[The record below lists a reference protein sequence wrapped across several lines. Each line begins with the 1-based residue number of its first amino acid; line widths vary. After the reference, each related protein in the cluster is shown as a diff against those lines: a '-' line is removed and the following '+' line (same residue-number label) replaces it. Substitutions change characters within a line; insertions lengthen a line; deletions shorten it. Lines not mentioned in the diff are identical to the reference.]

1 MYVVLHGEYTAQV
14 QALYFRERES
24 AQAALAQIEEQR
36 EGPSVTVVN
45 EFGGQ
50 LTFAPSRFPRVE
62 LAEGAPPGT
71 SAQRY
76 SERGGISW

>member
-1 MYVVLHGEYTAQV
+1 MYVVLHGEYSTQA

-24 AQAALAQIEEQR
+24 AQAALVQIEEQR
-36 EGPSVTVVN
+36 ERPSVTVVN

-62 LAEGAPPGT
+62 LADSAPPGT
-71 SAQRY
+71 SPQRY

>member
-1 MYVVLHGEYTAQV
+1 MYVVLRGEHAIRP
-14 QALYFRERES
+14 QALYFRGRES

-36 EGPSVTVVN
+36 EGTSVTVVN

-62 LAEGAPPGT
+62 LAESAPPG
-71 SAQRY
+71 AAPQRY
-76 SERGGISW
+76 LEGGGISW